1 MDAPIAVLPRA
12 PERTSESPERVVK
25 TPSLLLWMVLAILGV
40 AAFAYWDEQREF
52 AAALK
57 DFAGE
62 QTALADAIATTFRNQ
77 LGEEAAPPSDG
88 SVAGA
93 ILQPAPPLI
102 SGSKSRQLSLAARA
116 VERPNLV
123 RLLVQAPFGPGL
135 MTADGKN
142 LSMPVLENGL
152 ANGATWLRL
161 TRAEAAGLGL
171 PARTAMAGLARVDAG
186 PAGHWGV
193 VVVASAQRERDRELL
208 AEWRLVLSVFVA
220 SGLVLVFGGVALR
233 NQRKQLLLSQEL
245 AIASIQSARDER
257 LVRADKLATMGAL
270 ATGIAHEVSTPLAV
284 IVGRAE
290 QLTAKLGGDER
301 AKRAVDAILEQAER
315 ISSIVRG
322 FLALAR
328 GDAPRMEHVD
338 PGRLAEVSVNWV
350 EHRFAKAGVQLT
362 LDVAPNLP
370 HVACEPRLMEQV
382 LVNLLL
388 NACDACEPGGHVELR
403 ATAEEE
409 RVAFVVTD
417 DGSGISADAAQ
428 RIMDPFFT
436 TKAHGLGSGLGLAIA
451 NELVKHHRGTLS
463 VLARQ
468 GQRGTRARVE
478 LPTSTELQNG

>member
-12 PERTSESPERVVK
+12 PERPLESSERVVR

-40 AAFAYWDEQREF
+40 AAVAYWDEQREF

-62 QTALADAIATTFRNQ
+62 QTALAQAVATTFRTQ
-77 LGEEAAPPSDG
+77 LGAEAALST
-88 SVAGA
+88 GA
-93 ILQPAPPLI
+93 AAVLQPESASAAMSAAKL
-102 SGSKSRQLSLAARA
+102 RQLSLTARA

-123 RLLVQAPFGPGL
+123 RLLVEGPFGPGL
-135 MTADGKN
+135 MTADGKI
-142 LSMPVLENGL
+142 LRVPVLENGL
-152 ANGATWLRL
+152 SNGATWLRL
-161 TRAEAAGLGL
+161 SRAEAAGLGL
-171 PARTAMAGLARVDAG
+171 PARMAMAGLARVDAG
-186 PAGHWGV
+186 AAGRWGI
-193 VVVASAQRERDRELL
+193 VVVASAQRERDRELF

-220 SGLVLVFGGVALR
+220 SGLVLVFGGMALR

-245 AIASIQSARDER
+245 AIASIQSERDER

-301 AKRAVDAILEQAER
+301 AKRAIDAILEQAER

-338 PGRLAEVSVNWV
+338 PRQLAELSVNLV
-350 EHRFAKAGVQLT
+350 EHRFAKAGVKLT
-362 LDVAPNLP
+362 LDIAPELP

-403 ATAEEE
+403 AATEEE

-463 VLARQ
+463 VLARR
-468 GQRGTRARVE
+468 GQRGTLARVE
-478 LPTSTELQNG
+478 LPTSTESQNG